1 MIYPEVQETHR
12 EIDKFNVRKCRSEVR
27 DETVVLRYLS
37 IAIHL
42 KIGED
47 NNDINNNNKQ
57 FI

>member
-42 KIGED
+42 KIGEG
-47 NNDINNNNKQ
+47 NNNKQ